1 MCGIFGLLLSNF
13 NDTSTEVIE
22 KYFTIG
28 KKRGPEYSTLN
39 TIDESTIF
47 GFHRLAINGLDS
59 ESHQPIK
66 MNNLSLICN
75 GEIYNHKHIECQ
87 MKYKRTTNSDCE
99 SIIQLYQMF
108 GNKCFNLLDGVFATA
123 IYDHDKKMVTI
134 ARDPYGV
141 RPLYLAHYSNNNI
154 AFASDMK
161 QLMFDKEINSL
172 FCFEP
177 GTFETFQYLNGAY
190 VSIHKERY
198 FFCES
203 IQKPLYGPEKQI
215 QYYMIKLLE
224 KLQQAIYKRV
234 ENCERDIV
242 CLLSGGLDSSIITA
256 YTNRYYKQRH
266 GKNIHTFN
274 IGMKNATD
282 MIFANMVS
290 EHVGTKH
297 TCVMKTEEDMINAI
311 PSVIRDIE
319 TYDTTTVRASVGNWL
334 IGKYIKENTDAKVVF
349 NGDGADELMGGY
361 LYFHHAPNDKE
372 FHQECVRLLKNI
384 SNFDVLRSD
393 KSISSHGLEPR
404 TPFLDK
410 EFTQYYLSIPIE
422 YRNHASK
429 MQCEK
434 YLIRKAI
441 EIYDPTLLP
450 NDVLWRKKEAFSDG
464 VSSLK
469 RSWYE
474 IIQESFNDHKNNTTI
489 DSQNMNMIPR
499 TNEQNYYFSIYCN
512 IFGSHCVNL
521 RPYYWMPRF
530 IEANDSSART
540 LDIYKEKTNKIIS

>member
-13 NDTSTEVIE
+13 NNTSTDEIE

-39 TIDESTIF
+39 TINESTIF
-47 GFHRLAINGLDS
+47 GFHRLAINGLDT
-59 ESHQPIK
+59 ESHQPIN

-75 GEIYNHKHIECQ
+75 GEIYNHKYIEGQ

-108 GNKCFNLLDGVFATA
+108 GNQCFNLLDGVFATA

-172 FCFEP
+172 SCFEP

-190 VSIHKERY
+190 VSVHKERY

-282 MIFANMVS
+282 MKFANMVS
-290 EHVGTKH
+290 EHVGTEH
-297 TCVMKTEEDMINAI
+297 HCIMKTAEDMLKAI
-311 PSVIRDIE
+311 PDVISDIE

-334 IGKYIKENTDAKVVF
+334 IGKYISQNTDAKVVF

-361 LYFHHAPNDKE
+361 LYFHHAPDNE
-372 FHQECVRLLKNI
+372 SFHKECVRLLSNI
-384 SNFDVLRSD
+384 SHFDVLRSD

-410 EFTQYYLSIPIE
+410 DFTRFYLSIPIE
-422 YRNHASK
+422 YRNHVL
-429 MQCEK
+429 QGRCEK
-434 YLIRKAI
+434 YLIRKSI
-441 EIYDPTLLP
+441 EIYDPELLP
-450 NDVLWRKKEAFSDG
+450 CDVLWRKKEAFSDG
-464 VSSLK
+464 VSSLEK
-469 RSWYE
+469 SWYQ
-474 IIQESFNDHKNNTTI
+474 IIQEDCSLSDKKNVKIQDDLNLK
-489 DSQNMNMIPR
+489 PE
-499 TNEQNYYFSIYCN
+499 TNEQKYYFDLYMKNYSDIARN
-512 IFGSHCVNL
+512 I
-521 RPYYWMPRF
+521 RPYYWMPKF
-530 IEANDSSART
+530 VDSHDASARS
-540 LDIYKEKTNKIIS
+540 LEIYNSNVN